1 MVQPIPDD
9 YPRISVGLSVDGGA
23 DAIAFYTEVLG
34 MTERMRIPMGD
45 KIGHSELTLGDSLVM
60 VADEFPEMGF
70 GSPKRLGGTP
80 VNMSV
85 YVEDVDATFAAAL
98 AAGATELRPVVD
110 QFYGDRSGTIE
121 DPWGHHWHI
130 ATHIE
135 DLDPDEMARRS
146 DAAMAEMSE
155 G

>member
-9 YPRISVGLSVDGGA
+9 YPRVSVGLSVDGAA
-23 DAIAFYTEVLG
+23 DAIAFYTSILG

-45 KIGHSELTLGDSLVM
+45 KIGHSELTLGDSLIM

-85 YVEDVDATFAAAL
+85 YVEDVDATFAAAV

-146 DAAMAEMSE
+146 DAAMAEMAE

>member
-9 YPRISVGLSVDGGA
+9 YPRISVALSVDGGA

-34 MTERMRIPMGD
+34 MAERMRIPMGD
-45 KIGHSELTLGDSLVM
+45 KIGHSELTLGDSLIM

-85 YVEDVDATFAAAL
+85 YVEDVDATFGAAL
-98 AAGATELRPVVD
+98 AAGATEVRPVVD

-130 ATHIE
+130 ATHVE
-135 DLDPDEMARRS
+135 DIDPDEMARRS
-146 DAAMAEMSE
+146 DAAMAAMS
-155 G
+155 GD

>member
-9 YPRISVGLSVDGGA
+9 YPRVSVGLSVDGAA
-23 DAIAFYTEVLG
+23 DAIAFYTSILG
-34 MTERMRIPMGD
+34 MTERMRIPMRD
-45 KIGHSELTLGDSLVM
+45 KIGHSELTLGDSLIM

-85 YVEDVDATFAAAL
+85 YVEDVDATFAAAV

>member
-9 YPRISVGLSVDGGA
+9 YPRISVALSVDGGA

>member
-9 YPRISVGLSVDGGA
+9 YPRVSAALSVDGA
-23 DAIAFYTEVLG
+23 SEAIDFYINVFG
-34 MTERMRIPMGD
+34 MTERMRIDMGG
-45 KIGHSELTLGDSLVM
+45 KIGHSELALGDSLIM

-85 YVEDVDATFAAAL
+85 YVDDVDATFAAAL
-98 AAGATELRPVVD
+98 AAGATEVRAVVD
-110 QFYGDRSGTIE
+110 QFYGDRSGMIE
-121 DPWGHHWHI
+121 DPWGHRWNI

-135 DLDPDEMARRS
+135 DVDPEEMARRS
-146 DAAMAEMSE
+146 AAAMAEMS
-155 G
+155 GD